1 MMQMLISLCGDS
13 DASYLTL
20 MLMLIDLNTD
30 FVHTDLCIRIYC
42 YIILCLFYIHYIQF
56 EIPSVLEN
64 QSFGNS
70 NLNTVNV
77 LHLAMYSFQRLW
89 RSYPSAKSSKSLNVH
104 LFRYNQVNQN
114 KTPIQIHA
122 KQPKIEI
129 PPNIVH
135 AKYNTFTVISNPKL
149 TFNILS
155 YFSSINSRFEFHNSV
170 FDNDNSEETIL

>member
-30 FVHTDLCIRIYC
+30 FVHTDLCIRIDC

-70 NLNTVNV
+70 NLNNIEHETNV
-77 LHLAMYSFQRLW
+77 QYSFLFFQYQLTIRIPQLSVRQRQL
-89 RSYPSAKSSKSLNVH
+89 RGNDPLNG
-104 LFRYNQVNQN
+104 
-114 KTPIQIHA
+114 
-122 KQPKIEI
+122 
-129 PPNIVH
+129 
-135 AKYNTFTVISNPKL
+135 
-149 TFNILS
+149 
-155 YFSSINSRFEFHNSV
+155 
-170 FDNDNSEETIL
+170 